1 MTPNFFSVLFMRFG
15 GVENGQY
22 TTCVLA
28 NLPAEAVDSPRR
40 ADEIGSRLADLERI
54 LSESRASL
62 AAAATAD
69 AEADRGALLHA
80 TLQRVAR
87 FTALLQSSLTRNDA
101 DAVDRLVVQLL
112 LERKPPGILCVSAI
126 HHVAERRDPLF
137 RRALDADKRM
147 GGREFG

>member
-1 MTPNFFSVLFMRFG
+1 M
-15 GVENGQY
+15 ENGQY

-112 LERKPPGILCVSAI
+112 LDDYTDIVHRLRASAADAAARLND
-126 HHVAERRDPLF
+126 VAETIAGTERGA
-137 RRALDADKRM
+137 RADRKDRKARS
-147 GGREFG
+147 